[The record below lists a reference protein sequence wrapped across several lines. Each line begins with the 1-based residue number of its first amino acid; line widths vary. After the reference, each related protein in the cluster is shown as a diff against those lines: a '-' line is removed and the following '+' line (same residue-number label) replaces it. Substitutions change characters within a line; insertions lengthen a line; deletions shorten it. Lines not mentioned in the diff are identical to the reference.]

1 MHLQSS
7 MRRILL
13 DANLPI
19 GLRAALSGYEVATAF
34 EMGWG
39 RLVNGELIA
48 AAEAAGFEL
57 LITADQNMEYQQNL
71 TNRSLALIVLS
82 TNLWPV
88 VRANLPDVVLEV
100 GKAVAG
106 SYGFVRFTRPPL
118 RRRLPPRYE
127 P

>member
-1 MHLQSS
+1 

-19 GLRAALSGYEVATAF
+19 GLKVALSAYEVVTAF

-48 AAEAAGFEL
+48 AAEAGGFEL

-82 TNLWPV
+82 TNHWPV
-88 VRANLPDVVLEV
+88 VRANLPDVVLAV
-100 GKAVAG
+100 GNAVAG
-106 SYGFVRFTRPPL
+106 SYVFVQFDRPPL
-118 RRRLPPRYE
+118 RRRPPPGYE